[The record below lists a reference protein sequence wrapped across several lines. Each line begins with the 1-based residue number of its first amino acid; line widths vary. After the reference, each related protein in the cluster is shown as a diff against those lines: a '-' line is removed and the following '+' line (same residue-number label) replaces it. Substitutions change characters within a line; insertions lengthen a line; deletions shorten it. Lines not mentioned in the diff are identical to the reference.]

1 MMKVTF
7 FFNYLN
13 HHQVL
18 VADAMYELLGE
29 DFIFVATYP
38 CDPKELKGG
47 LDYSTRPY
55 CILATKSNELNFKAH
70 KLNIESDVCVFGA
83 GNLEWE
89 KERASTEKLSFE
101 VSERWLKKGWRNL
114 FSPRLLKWWW
124 LYQTLFRNKPFYR
137 LCCNAFT
144 ANDDVKLRCYKGR
157 HFKWG
162 YFTQVDERNY
172 VEASLDVSTPGS
184 TTLMWCSRFLVL
196 KHPELPVQMAAKLKD
211 KGYKFH
217 IRMYGDEG
225 NAAKHDTIYP
235 RKKLQK
241 LIEQLGVQDC
251 VELMGSRPNNEVL
264 DAMRESEIFL
274 FTSDRQE
281 GWGAVA
287 NESMANGCAL
297 VASDAIGSVP
307 YLIDENRNGLIF
319 HTGDVDSLY
328 SKVKYL
334 LDNPD
339 ICKCMAKTARQ
350 SMVDIWSP
358 VNAAKSLLTLI
369 DDLQREQECSIL
381 KGPCSKA

>member
-1 MMKVTF
+1 M
-7 FFNYLN
+7 
-13 HHQVL
+13 
-18 VADAMYELLGE
+18 
-29 DFIFVATYP
+29 
-38 CDPKELKGG
+38 
-47 LDYSTRPY
+47 
-55 CILATKSNELNFKAH
+55 
-70 KLNIESDVCVFGA
+70 
-83 GNLEWE
+83 
-89 KERASTEKLSFE
+89 
-101 VSERWLKKGWRNL
+101 
-114 FSPRLLKWWW
+114 
-124 LYQTLFRNKPFYR
+124 
-137 LCCNAFT
+137 
-144 ANDDVKLRCYKGR
+144 
-157 HFKWG
+157 
-162 YFTQVDERNY
+162 
-172 VEASLDVSTPGS
+172 
-184 TTLMWCSRFLVL
+184 L